1 MKVTRGRTFEKDGA
15 WEKLEVELT
24 TEDLLPTEAA
34 LEAHLQPLLLE
45 IRADQQLV
53 SFTHRL
59 GEMSDED
66 MGGSLDVIVGDE
78 GSRIHLAV
86 TRRAGKTSVVVVEEE
101 GVRR

>member
-15 WEKLEVELT
+15 WEKLEVELST
-24 TEDLLPTEAA
+24 DDLLPAEAA
-34 LEAHLQPLLLE
+34 LEPHLQPLLLE

-66 MGGSLDVIVGDE
+66 MREASLALRQARRRVLSMSTSQVP
-78 GSRIHLAV
+78 
-86 TRRAGKTSVVVVEEE
+86 TRLTK
-101 GVRR
+101 

>member
-66 MGGSLDVIVGDE
+66 MRAASLALRE
-78 GSRIHLAV
+78 A
-86 TRRAGKTSVVVVEEE
+86 RRRLVATSKDQLPK
-101 GVRR
+101 RLTK

>member
-15 WEKLEVELT
+15 WEKLEVELST
-24 TEDLLPTEAA
+24 DDLLPAEAA

-59 GEMSDED
+59 GEMSNED
-66 MGGSLDVIVGDE
+66 MRE
-78 GSRIHLAV
+78 ASRELREARRRV
-86 TRRAGKTSVVVVEEE
+86 VAMSTTQVPTRLTK
-101 GVRR
+101 